1 MFRNL
6 CHCQD
11 FLDSHIQLH
20 DSLMVHDLQFKKLC
34 PQEIR
39 SAQVWPFFL
48 LNCVLTT
55 FLSSGGEVAVG
66 REDLPEEV
74 QFFSIYWISVNWS
87 PPNLNYL
94 CKTSSW
100 PCSASTCLGTSCSL
114 VILALFRA
122 VQPSGNITL
131 CENLRST
138 QFLPR
143 KIITFYIE
151 IGIWG
156 LGSGR
161 GKK

>member
-1 MFRNL
+1 
-6 CHCQD
+6 
-11 FLDSHIQLH
+11 
-20 DSLMVHDLQFKKLC
+20 MVHDPQFKKLC
-34 PQEIR
+34 PQGIR
-39 SAQVWPFFL
+39 SAQVWPIFL
-48 LNCVLTT
+48 LSCVLTT
-55 FLSSGGEVAVG
+55 FLSSGGGVAVG
-66 REDLPEEV
+66 REDLPAAV

-94 CKTSSW
+94 CKTSGW
-100 PCSASTCLGTSCSL
+100 PSSASTCLRTSCSL
-114 VILALFRA
+114 VILALFWA

-156 LGSGR
+156 LGRGR
-161 GKK
+161 WKK